1 MKFKTKQRKT
11 SKNYQTQ
18 SQRQKLQIKKQLQLR
33 IRHWLNLLLN
43 TTILSVTIDITY
55 CRIERIKYVV
65 KAQLLHIFSLI

>member
-1 MKFKTKQRKT
+1 MKLKTKQRKT